1 MPITRRFRRSRPQPA
16 RGVSVFAL
24 LAVFSAFFVD
34 PCRAEPPSFAF
45 DVMAVLSKAGCNM
58 GTCHGNFNGKGGF
71 RLSLRGEDSA
81 FDFASLTRDLAS
93 RRVNPVAPEQSLVLL
108 KPTGRLAHEG
118 GVRFRDRSREYAIL
132 REWLAAG
139 AAGPSDEE
147 PKVAALEVAPQQ
159 QVLIAPEDSVQLQA
173 TALLSNGER
182 RDVTPLAVYEPSNLV
197 VEVDREGLV
206 RRAADRFGETTII
219 VRFLHLQAPVWLAF
233 VPERPGFAWTEP
245 EANSRVD
252 ALIFAKLRSLRMTP
266 SVFCDDATFVRRL
279 YLDLLGVLPTAA
291 EARDFVADADPAK
304 RAALIDRLLARPEF
318 AEQWALKWSD
328 VLRNEEKVLDPK
340 GVDLFHAWIRDSI
353 AQGKPLDQ
361 FAREL
366 VTARGSTYQHPP
378 ANYYRANRDPLAR
391 GETTARLFLGVRL
404 QCARCHNHP
413 FDRWTQDDYYSWAAL
428 FSRVDYEIVANE
440 RRDKLDLNE
449 FNGEQIVL
457 VKNEGEVKNART
469 LADASPKF
477 LGAETPQLAA
487 GDDRLPPLA
496 DWLASPENRLFAKA
510 QVNFVW
516 YHLMGRGLVE
526 PIDDFRPTNPPSHP
540 ELLEWLADELIAG
553 QFDLRRLVRT
563 IVSSRVYQL
572 SSIPNETSAADK
584 ANFARAV
591 VFRLPAEKLLD
602 AQSQVLDALPEFTGY
617 PLGTRAGQLAGVK
630 RSRERGRSTSG
641 GDRFLS
647 MFGKPERLLACECE
661 RSNETTLNQAFLFLS
676 SEELDGRLTQ
686 EGNRL
691 ERLAHSERTN
701 EEIVDE
707 LFWTALTRP
716 PTADELRA
724 AVERFAQSE
733 GRFAAAQ
740 DLAWALLNAKE
751 FVFRH

>member
-1 MPITRRFRRSRPQPA
+1 
-16 RGVSVFAL
+16 
-24 LAVFSAFFVD
+24 
-34 PCRAEPPSFAF
+34 
-45 DVMAVLSKAGCNM
+45 
-58 GTCHGNFNGKGGF
+58 
-71 RLSLRGEDSA
+71 
-81 FDFASLTRDLAS
+81 
-93 RRVNPVAPEQSLVLL
+93 
-108 KPTGRLAHEG
+108 
-118 GVRFRDRSREYAIL
+118 
-132 REWLAAG
+132 
-139 AAGPSDEE
+139 
-147 PKVAALEVAPQQ
+147 
-159 QVLIAPEDSVQLQA
+159 
-173 TALLSNGER
+173 
-182 RDVTPLAVYEPSNLV
+182 
-197 VEVDREGLV
+197 
-206 RRAADRFGETTII
+206 
-219 VRFLHLQAPVWLAF
+219 
-233 VPERPGFAWTEP
+233 
-245 EANSRVD
+245 
-252 ALIFAKLRSLRMTP
+252 
-266 SVFCDDATFVRRL
+266 
-279 YLDLLGVLPTAA
+279 
-291 EARDFVADADPAK
+291 
-304 RAALIDRLLARPEF
+304 
-318 AEQWALKWSD
+318 
-328 VLRNEEKVLDPK
+328 
-340 GVDLFHAWIRDSI
+340 
-353 AQGKPLDQ
+353 
-361 FAREL
+361 
-366 VTARGSTYQHPP
+366 
-378 ANYYRANRDPLAR
+378 
-391 GETTARLFLGVRL
+391 
-404 QCARCHNHP
+404 
-413 FDRWTQDDYYSWAAL
+413 
-428 FSRVDYEIVANE
+428 
-440 RRDKLDLNE
+440 
-449 FNGEQIVL
+449 
-457 VKNEGEVKNART
+457 
-469 LADASPKF
+469 
-477 LGAETPQLAA
+477 
-487 GDDRLPPLA
+487 
-496 DWLASPENRLFAKA
+496 
-510 QVNFVW
+510 
-516 YHLMGRGLVE
+516 LVE

-563 IVSSRVYQL
+563 IVSNRVYQL

-733 GRFAAAQ
+733 DRFAAAQ